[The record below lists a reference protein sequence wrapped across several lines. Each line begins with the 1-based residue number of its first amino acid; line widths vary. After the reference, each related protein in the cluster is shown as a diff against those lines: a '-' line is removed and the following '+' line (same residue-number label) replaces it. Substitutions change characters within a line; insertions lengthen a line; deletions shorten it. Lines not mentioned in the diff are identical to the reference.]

1 MTEVGGTLGYPLGQ
15 EVNCLAE
22 GLPRRGVSELSQE
35 KLGWTPK
42 STEGVASLLGTDTR
56 GTIVPPARGRGRG

>member
-1 MTEVGGTLGYPLGQ
+1 MGGTLGHSLGQ
-15 EVNCLAE
+15 EVTCLAG
-22 GLPRRGVSELSQE
+22 GLPRRGVSELRQE

-42 STEGVASLLGTDTR
+42 STEGVAPLLGTDTR